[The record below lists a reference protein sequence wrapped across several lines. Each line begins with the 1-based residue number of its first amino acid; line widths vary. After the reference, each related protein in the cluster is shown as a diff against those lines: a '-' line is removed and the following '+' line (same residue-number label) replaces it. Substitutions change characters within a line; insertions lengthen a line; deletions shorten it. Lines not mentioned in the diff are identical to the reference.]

1 MILSHVKN
9 LLIAWINLKILC
21 VCGGRPKIILV
32 DIVKDFM
39 SIKKIIESMTSV

>member
-21 VCGGRPKIILV
+21 LWWKTKKILV

-39 SIKKIIESMTSV
+39 SIKKVIESMTSV